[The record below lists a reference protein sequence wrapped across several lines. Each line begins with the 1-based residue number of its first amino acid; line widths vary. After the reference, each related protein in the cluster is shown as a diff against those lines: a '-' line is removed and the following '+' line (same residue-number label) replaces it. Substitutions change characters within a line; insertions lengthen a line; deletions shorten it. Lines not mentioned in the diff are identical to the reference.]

1 LENRGVSEGSGTD
14 TGEKGGDGDLPGLI
28 NKYLIKK
35 AWSKEDPEDLEEG
48 SGEVR
53 DDALEI
59 DEKKDIQ
66 KQRNQDLL
74 MDERENS
81 VKTEDHIENHTPHAP
96 TGIDPLS
103 VGEMI
108 NKTRAENENHP
119 RAKKPTP
126 EGSIFTEDTFIEID
140 YKTHSGIQPLLTR
153 FCKNPLNLLTKYT
166 IFPNTT
172 TRLSTPF
179 LLFYPL
185 SASIAGTILTNNL

>member
-1 LENRGVSEGSGTD
+1 
-14 TGEKGGDGDLPGLI
+14 
-28 NKYLIKK
+28 
-35 AWSKEDPEDLEEG
+35 
-48 SGEVR
+48 
-53 DDALEI
+53 
-59 DEKKDIQ
+59 
-66 KQRNQDLL
+66 
-74 MDERENS
+74 
-81 VKTEDHIENHTPHAP
+81 
-96 TGIDPLS
+96 
-103 VGEMI
+103 MI

-172 TRLSTPF
+172 TRLNTPF